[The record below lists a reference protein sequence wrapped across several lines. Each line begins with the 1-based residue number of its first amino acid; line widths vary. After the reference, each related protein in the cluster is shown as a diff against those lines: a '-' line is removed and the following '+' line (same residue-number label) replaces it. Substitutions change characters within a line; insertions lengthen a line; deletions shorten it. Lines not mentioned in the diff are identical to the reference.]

1 MANVVAVWVTELGF
15 AEPSAMDIDST
26 VQAANIAYPADAHL
40 MMKTVLLVH
49 KVWTSMKQNY
59 ARVLYHQKWPRTLL

>member
-1 MANVVAVWVTELGF
+1 
-15 AEPSAMDIDST
+15 MDIDST